1 MSKLQIVKADSRE
14 KKAFLS
20 KFEKIS
26 EELWERELYNR
37 PFLLELFDG
46 RLPREKFR
54 QYLIQD
60 YHYLGRFAQ
69 AMAMATAKASDLF
82 TIRTFGTH
90 LKISLE
96 LEFPRVWKMMTRF
109 GVRKST
115 LEKFPPLPGTIA
127 YTNFLFETCA
137 NGSSAEA
144 VAAIYPCNFSYRVLG
159 KKIRPAL
166 RKYYHV
172 PDDYISF
179 SLYQRRV
186 FLKSAAN
193 TLEVLARAGAKA
205 SPAGEKRI
213 LDRLYQATMF
223 EKGFWD
229 QAY

>member
-1 MSKLQIVKADSRE
+1 MSVSGSLSNENFCCSWKLYLYLSNSAVFDYIFNSREIHMSKLQIVKADSRE

-96 LEFPRVWKMMTRF
+96 LEFPRVWKMMT
-109 GVRKST
+109 
-115 LEKFPPLPGTIA
+115 
-127 YTNFLFETCA
+127 
-137 NGSSAEA
+137 
-144 VAAIYPCNFSYRVLG
+144 
-159 KKIRPAL
+159 
-166 RKYYHV
+166 
-172 PDDYISF
+172 
-179 SLYQRRV
+179 
-186 FLKSAAN
+186 
-193 TLEVLARAGAKA
+193 
-205 SPAGEKRI
+205 
-213 LDRLYQATMF
+213 
-223 EKGFWD
+223 
-229 QAY
+229 